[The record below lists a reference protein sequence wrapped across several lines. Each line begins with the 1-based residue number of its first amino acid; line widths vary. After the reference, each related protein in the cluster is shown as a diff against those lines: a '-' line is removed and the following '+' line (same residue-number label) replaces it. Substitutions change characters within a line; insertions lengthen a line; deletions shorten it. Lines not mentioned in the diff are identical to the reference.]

1 MKRYVDVDLCM
12 DETLYRKLSYIA
24 KTENRSMNEQ
34 VIYAIEREI
43 QKFEDQEAPAEEV
56 DNRPKE

>member
-12 DETLYRKLSYIA
+12 DETLYKKLSYIA

-34 VIYAIEREI
+34 VIYAIEQEI
-43 QKFEDQEAPAEEV
+43 QKFEEQETQAERTDTQPE
-56 DNRPKE
+56 D